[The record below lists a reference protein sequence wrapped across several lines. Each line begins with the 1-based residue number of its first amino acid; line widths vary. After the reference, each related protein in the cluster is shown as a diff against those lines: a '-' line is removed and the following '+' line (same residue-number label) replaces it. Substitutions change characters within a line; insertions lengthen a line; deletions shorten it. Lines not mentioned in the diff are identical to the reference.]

1 MLRFLQL
8 DLSGIGKEILLVSI
22 FLICSF
28 FERPLVLLCKE
39 SEESVSDKSV
49 DGSMRSDHKGTEFK
63 QIIAMIRLIR
73 IILKFILASRH

>member
-39 SEESVSDKSV
+39 NEESVSDKSV
-49 DGSMRSDHKGTEFK
+49 DGSMRSDTRGRSLSK
-63 QIIAMIRLIR
+63 L
-73 IILKFILASRH
+73 SR